1 MKQANTQE
9 IITPDAA
16 LYRGLTRMQRAFD
29 GLLSTR
35 AVSMPLPSKMPLAV
49 EMSNKLAPVLADVYW
64 FPVRNGISEAPQDE
78 GALMVW
84 LKRQLVNTVVWT
96 ALVALMLLFHKR
108 AVNQGGTIA
117 LDILGL
123 TGQFN
128 LTNSDYLSLLD
139 ERTTMLTTA
148 DSEMNLIDTTVND
161 LSIAIPAARNAT
173 GDTLALLGAYIAG
186 RALTR
191 SAGIAT
197 FEVPWGFNN
206 GLEWTYGRNGVRY
219 MMYDVNGIG
228 CEEFCAPLHGRI
240 TEVGNRDGDLFIPQ
254 HPGCDCCWTILDD
267 GYQPPEQVWTG
278 E

>member
-1 MKQANTQE
+1 VTNL
-9 IITPDAA
+9 PDAA
-16 LYRGLTRMQRAFD
+16 LHRGLTRMQRALD

-49 EMSNKLAPVLADVYW
+49 EMSNKLAPVINDVYW
-64 FPVRNGISEAPQDE
+64 YPIRNGIAEAPQDE
-78 GALMVW
+78 DALLAW
-84 LKRQLVNTVVWT
+84 LKRQLANTVVWT

-108 AVNQGGTIA
+108 AVNYGGAIA
-117 LDILGL
+117 LDVLDL
-123 TGQFN
+123 AGQFN
-128 LTNSDYLSLLD
+128 LTNSEYLSLLD

-148 DSEMNLIDTTVND
+148 DSDPVRASMNLIDTTVND

-206 GLEWTYGRNGVRY
+206 GLEWTYKENGVKL

-228 CEEFCAPLHGRI
+228 CEEFCAPLHGRV

-254 HPGCDCCWTILDD
+254 HSGCDCCWTCLTDD
-267 GYQPPEQVWTG
+267 WTPPVQIWRG
-278 E
+278 G